1 MNSSVYSADRTT
13 HLRIVV
19 VALIASIAILGIA
32 MSLRINSFDTMQ
44 TTTNGRLHRAEI
56 ADREAIL
63 SSPVQA
69 DGNGLVQRTPARL

>member
-1 MNSSVYSADRTT
+1 MNSSVYCADRTT

-32 MSLRINSFDTMQ
+32 MSLRINSSDTMQ
-44 TTTNGRLHRAEI
+44 TTINGHHRAEI
-56 ADREAIL
+56 AGREAIL

-69 DGNGLVQRTPARL
+69 DANGLVQRTPARL